1 MEVTDQTRNLLISLA
16 SHMAY
21 MQGQLEARHELDDP
35 EDFYWYRESVALRQ
49 KVIDALAD
57 GPAVPEGREP
67 ASVVSE
73 PSDRELLELM
83 PETMRDEFAYAAT
96 TCSDATGGQVKPR
109 IFRVCLNTAAL
120 EYARAVLAR
129 WGTSNLKETR
139 SSLGDAPA
147 PVPVPVAEGDC
158 PACEGVPKPGNQP
171 CAVCG
176 RSAPPAEGEVAELVE
191 CLRRICF
198 DVAPC
203 DADAITRAADL
214 LGQRHPAPVPVP
226 VSERLPGDQLCWWYE
241 PDEDD
246 DGSGYGGNWT
256 LLRIRGGVSYYTHWL
271 PANAL
276 PLPQGEGEP

>member
-1 MEVTDQTRNLLISLA
+1 MTDRLRDLLISLT

-49 KVIDALAD
+49 NVIDVLAD

-67 ASVVSE
+67 AAVATQ

-129 WGTSNLKETR
+129 WGTPNQAEIG
-139 SSLGDAPA
+139 SSLGAAPA
-147 PVPVPVAEGDC
+147 PPD
-158 PACEGVPKPGNQP
+158 
-171 CAVCG
+171 
-176 RSAPPAEGEVAELVE
+176 EGEVGELVAAFRKE
-191 CLRRICF
+191 AEGWFHMKTYSYGKWASKL
-198 DVAPC
+198 
-203 DADAITRAADL
+203 TRAATL
-214 LGQRHPAPVPVP
+214 LEQFSAQAPQPVA
-226 VSERLPGDQLCWWYE
+226 VSERLPGDELCWWYE

-256 LLRIRGGVSYYTHWL
+256 LLRIRGGVSCYTHWL
-271 PANAL
+271 PAHAF
-276 PLPQGEGEP
+276 PLPAGEGEP

>member
-1 MEVTDQTRNLLISLA
+1 VTDQTRNLLISLA

-21 MQGQLEARHELDDP
+21 MQGYLEARHELDDP
-35 EDFYWYRESVALRQ
+35 KDYYWYRESVALRQ
-49 KVIDALAD
+49 KVTDALAD

-73 PSDRELLELM
+73 PSEEELLEEGPSL
-83 PETMRDEFAYAAT
+83 EEVEELCEEHCFNVEGYESIE
-96 TCSDATGGQVKPR
+96 CLQGLINDA
-109 IFRVCLNTAAL
+109 LD
-120 EYARAVLAR
+120 R

-214 LGQRHPAPVPVP
+214 LGQRRPAPVPVP